1 MLSGIDKGISKIV
14 SFLVTVLL
22 SLSCLF
28 VSVYFLTGM
37 NTTGADVAVG
47 EVLGKTASDAG
58 QYAIPAL
65 QNMGDP
71 AWQEMKGYASGLLPS
86 GSSEWGS
93 VTINWDDM
101 FSGDGQTYINGQPY
115 TGGQDGSSANP
126 NGDNSQNQQ
135 STVQCAPSTPQS
147 QAALA
152 AWYDGDWETAAAQFQ
167 LTSLPNDCL
176 AQSLATVFQPFDQ
189 AVRLLYGAE
198 NAQQFGEAVNRIKAM
213 NPRYTAV
220 YAAEAMAMANATFAK
235 EPFSP
240 EGKAFAGAT
249 ISVVKIDYDTW
260 GAGQGLGFMENEKD
274 VFELKVVFQS
284 PWEASYRLNRPGLEA
299 LEAVL
304 GLEKGTLN
312 AVDDTYTVPGSF
324 VPANLP
330 VPLLPSGVTYDPM
343 SGSVQSPQSQAPQPQ
358 PEVVPTD
365 TAAPATGQDTQ
376 AVPAGTKVCNWPG
389 LASSGGAYLVK
400 YLGVSQAEIEQLNP
414 GLWALYTAN
423 PNEARQVIVP
433 QSASCQ

>member
-1 MLSGIDKGISKIV
+1 MLSGIDKGISRIV
-14 SFLVTVLL
+14 SFAVTVLL

-28 VSVYFLTGM
+28 ITVYFLTGM
-37 NTTGADVAVG
+37 NVTGADVAVG

-58 QYAIPAL
+58 EYAIPAV

-93 VTINWDDM
+93 VVINWDDM
-101 FSGDGQTYINGQPY
+101 FSGDGQTYIDGQPY
-115 TGGQDGSSANP
+115 TGGNNDSPS
-126 NGDNSQNQQ
+126 NSGNNNNQQ
-135 STVQCAPSTPQS
+135 QPTVQCSPSTPQS

-152 AWYDGDWETAAAQFQ
+152 AWYDGDWEGAAAQFQ

-176 AQSLATVFQPFDQ
+176 AQSLATVFKPFDQ

-198 NAQQFGEAVNRIKAM
+198 NGQQFGEAINRIKAM

-220 YAAEAMAMANATFAK
+220 YAAEAMASANATFEK

-249 ISVVKIDYDTW
+249 ISVVKIDYDAW

-284 PWEASYRLNRPGLEA
+284 PWEASYRLNRPGVEA

-312 AVDDTYTVPGSF
+312 AVEDTYTVPGSF
-324 VPANLP
+324 VPVNLP

-343 SGSVQSPQSQAPQPQ
+343 SGSVQSPQPQAPQPQ
-358 PEVVPTD
+358 QQPVPTD
-365 TAAPATGQDTQ
+365 AAPVTGQEQPQ
-376 AVPAGTKVCNWPG
+376 AAAGTKVCNWPG
-389 LASSGGAYLVK
+389 LAGSGGAYLVK
-400 YLGVSQAEIEQLNP
+400 YLGVTQAEIEQLNP
-414 GLWALYTAN
+414 GLWALYSAN